1 VFSKGLFCRR
11 VHTEDWQQEFQS
23 GPIFPVFV
31 CHENRSAYAEIR
43 SHRNPIFPKLGLPSK
58 TYLVYILICEQNYQF
73 DKLAIGMLAVKYNQP
88 SGSTMNEEAA
98 VLRQAVTMS
107 ILIVDD
113 EPSIRETCAEVAK
126 QSGMKAITVASTE
139 EALEVLENSA
149 VDIILTD
156 LMLQQSSGLEL
167 LKRVHDTSPMLPVI
181 VLTQYGTIDSA
192 VAATRLGAVDYVTKP
207 FRIEELRSRLE
218 RAARA
223 VELQQENQ
231 LLREQL
237 RTRPGFG
244 GLIGL
249 SERMQRVYKVIQKVS
264 LHEYPVLILGESG
277 TGKELV
283 AKSVHF
289 SGPRKDRPFVP
300 VDCSSLVPTL
310 IESELFGYVKGA
322 FTGALH
328 GKQGLLEA
336 ANGGTLFLD
345 EIGDMPVDLQAK
357 LLRALQEREVK
368 PVGSTERRRID
379 VRIIAATNRD
389 LDSAIKAGSF
399 RQDLYFRLN
408 VVQLKLP
415 PLRERKSDI
424 PLLVTS
430 FLEKFSASQ
439 QTFRNISEDAMRQLI
454 AYDWPG
460 NVRELENAIER
471 AVALGSGPI
480 VHVADLPSNL
490 QYPTSERLPER
501 NELVPLEEL
510 ERRAILRTLRETA
523 GDKLQAA
530 RILGIGKTTLYRKL
544 KQYNLDAAS
553 SAQQA

>member
-1 VFSKGLFCRR
+1 
-11 VHTEDWQQEFQS
+11 
-23 GPIFPVFV
+23 
-31 CHENRSAYAEIR
+31 
-43 SHRNPIFPKLGLPSK
+43 
-58 TYLVYILICEQNYQF
+58 
-73 DKLAIGMLAVKYNQP
+73 
-88 SGSTMNEEAA
+88 
-98 VLRQAVTMS
+98 MS

-113 EPSIRETCAEVAK
+113 EPTIREACAEVAR
-126 QSGMKAITVASTE
+126 QSGMKANSVATAE
-139 EALEVLENSA
+139 EALEVLEHSP
-149 VDIILTD
+149 VDIMLTD
-156 LMLQQSSGLEL
+156 LMLPRTQGMDL
-167 LKRVHDTSPMLPVI
+167 LKRVRETHPSVPVI

-192 VAATRLGAVDYVTKP
+192 VAATRLGAIDYVTKP

-223 VELQQENQ
+223 VELQAENS

-244 GLIGL
+244 GLIGV
-249 SERMQRVYKVIQKVS
+249 SERMQRVYKMIQKVS
-264 LHEYPVLILGESG
+264 QHEYPVLILGESG

-283 AKSVHF
+283 ARSIHF
-289 SGPRKDRPFVP
+289 SGPRKDRPFAP

-322 FTGALH
+322 FTGAQH

-336 ANGGTLFLD
+336 AQGGTLFLD

-357 LLRALQEREVK
+357 LLRALQEHEVK

-379 VRIIAATNRD
+379 IRVIAATNRD
-389 LDSAIKAGSF
+389 LDAAVRAGTF

-408 VVQLKLP
+408 VVQVKLP

-424 PLLVTS
+424 PLLVMS
-430 FLEKFSASQ
+430 FLEKFSDPQRSGR
-439 QTFRNISEDAMRQLI
+439 TVSEEAMRRLI

-471 AVALGSGPI
+471 AVALGSGPLLQ
-480 VHVADLPSNL
+480 VADLPSNL
-490 QYPTSERLPER
+490 QYSASERAPEKD
-501 NELVPLEEL
+501 ELLPLEEL
-510 ERRAILRTLRETA
+510 ERRAILRTLRETS
-523 GDKLQAA
+523 GDKMAAA

-544 KQYNLDAAS
+544 KQYHMEAEARD
-553 SAQQA
+553 